1 MGIMDNAVEAIALT
15 RAMVEVVDLTPKVK
29 EDKEVFGPVRNMDD
43 FVAKAAKFSVEKGK
57 LALQKE
63 ANKATRKLN
72 VLPGDLKVSPG
83 DSDVLKEFEASVWD
97 SDKTA
102 VFRRFEVQFNPSTL
116 SVSGFGGG
124 MVQLTNYASKDDKN
138 RGVSYQEAKPHIQMS
153 VQLIFDETDNFTA
166 FPGDI
171 MGFNV
176 SNVGGT
182 AINMGLR
189 KLSGRPSV
197 QTTVEGFLGA
207 IRNEYTRRVAFCWG
221 NMLYSGYVNR
231 VNTRYTVFNP
241 SGKPIR
247 ATVDLSIICADESVD
262 GKSLGYWQDKYE
274 EFFDADKSYSGA
286 RNGIVNLSNF
296 SR

>member
-15 RAMVEVVDLTPKVK
+15 RAMVEVVDLTHKLK
-29 EDKEVFGPVRNMDD
+29 DEEKEVFGPVGKMDD
-43 FVAKAAKFSVEKGK
+43 YVAKEAKFSVEKGK

-63 ANKATRKLN
+63 ANKAAGKLN
-72 VLPGDLKVSPG
+72 VLPGDSQALK
-83 DSDVLKEFEASVWD
+83 DFEDTVYA
-97 SDKTA
+97 SDKSA

-124 MVQLTNYASKDDKN
+124 MVQLTNYTSKDGQD

-153 VQLIFDETDNFTA
+153 VQLVFDETDNFTA

-247 ATVDLSIICADESVD
+247 ATVDLSIICADSSVD
-262 GKSLGYWQDKYE
+262 EDSLGYWQNKYK